1 MVEPPRN
8 DIVPLLRA
16 CMTPDRLGRGLAKS
30 SSRPATA
37 PNPCFRTG

>member
-16 CMTPDRLGRGLAKS
+16 CVTLQRLGP
-30 SSRPATA
+30 RPADTQSEG
-37 PNPCFRTG
+37 PTREQ